1 MKKKLDIFCT
11 LGPSSL
17 NKKFLKFS
25 NSNISLLRL
34 NLSHLKTTELPKLIK
49 KIRAFSKVPICIDTE
64 GAQIRTKVVKKK
76 YFKKGK
82 IYNYNLEKK
91 SLFLYPHNVVSF
103 LKKNDILDIG
113 FVGLKIQILKK
124 NEKK

>member
-34 NLSHLKTTELPKLIK
+34 NLSHLKATELPKLIK
-49 KIRAFSKVPICIDTE
+49 KFVLL
-64 GAQIRTKVVKKK
+64 VKFQFASIQK
-76 YFKKGK
+76 
-82 IYNYNLEKK
+82 E
-91 SLFLYPHNVVSF
+91 
-103 LKKNDILDIG
+103 LK
-113 FVGLKIQILKK
+113 
-124 NEKK
+124 